1 MAKYFLTYNLL
12 LLIPFLFA
20 EISYSAPLD
29 ESGEHP
35 LRLAIV
41 GLVHGHVSGFLRE
54 AVERD
59 DIDLVAVVEP
69 QKDLLETYAQCY
81 DLQEDILFTDIK
93 KMLVEKKP
101 EAVATFTSTFDHMS
115 VVEACAPQGVHVMM
129 EKPLAVGMQ
138 HAEAIKQ
145 AAEQHNIHV
154 LVNYETTWYPSNH
167 KAYHLVQNDEIGTIR
182 KIVVRDGHPGPK
194 EIGCSD
200 EFLAWLTDPELNG
213 AGALFDFGCYEA
225 NLMTWLMKEQHP
237 TSVTAITQ
245 SFKPKI
251 YPKVDDEA
259 TIIVTYPNVV
269 GIIEASW
276 NWTYNRKDMDIY
288 GTEGALLADNSST
301 LRMKSTRGEE
311 EQVELE
317 PLHAP
322 QNNPLSYLK
331 AVVRGEIEPEGLSS
345 LNNNMI
351 VTSILSAARESAA
364 SGKTIYFRD

>member
-1 MAKYFLTYNLL
+1 
-12 LLIPFLFA
+12 
-20 EISYSAPLD
+20 
-29 ESGEHP
+29 
-35 LRLAIV
+35 
-41 GLVHGHVSGFLRE
+41 
-54 AVERD
+54 
-59 DIDLVAVVEP
+59 
-69 QKDLLETYAQCY
+69 
-81 DLQEDILFTDIK
+81 
-93 KMLVEKKP
+93 
-101 EAVATFTSTFDHMS
+101 
-115 VVEACAPQGVHVMM
+115 
-129 EKPLAVGMQ
+129 
-138 HAEAIKQ
+138 
-145 AAEQHNIHV
+145 
-154 LVNYETTWYPSNH
+154 
-167 KAYHLVQNDEIGTIR
+167 
-182 KIVVRDGHPGPK
+182 
-194 EIGCSD
+194 
-200 EFLAWLTDPELNG
+200 
-213 AGALFDFGCYEA
+213 
-225 NLMTWLMKEQHP
+225 MTWLMKEQHP

-259 TIIVTYPNVV
+259 TIIVTYPNAV